1 MEDNFS
7 MGLGMVWGWFFR
19 QEYWSGLPSPPPG
32 DLPDPGI
39 EPTSLMSLVL
49 ADSSLL
55 LAPPWATLGKYF
67 YYVLATLSLPSVPS
81 PTYFIQDSL
90 LVFMEITN
98 TGWVVK
104 VLAPSSSPCDQRLV
118 LTLFSQHF
126 WLNWSFFPSWY
137 IFFCCFPESHILQV
151 SWFSFGHSLSDSSSS
166 FRSIKC
172 WGFSLW
178 PSSFPIDT
186 PFLVALMQSCGF
198 KNCQ

>member
-1 MEDNFS
+1 MDSSSPGSSLHEI
-7 MGLGMVWGWFFR
+7 LQARVLKWFAI
-19 QEYWSGLPSPPPG
+19 PSSRRSSWPG
-32 DLPDPGI
+32 V
-39 EPTSLMSLVL
+39 EPTSLMSLIL

-67 YYVLATLSLPSVPS
+67 YYVLATLPLPSIPS
-81 PTYFIQDSL
+81 PTYFIQESL

-118 LTLFSQHF
+118 LTLFSHLF
-126 WLNWSFFPSWY
+126 WLSWSFFPSWY

-151 SWFSFGHSLSDSSSS
+151 SWFSFGHSLSDSSS

-178 PSSFPIDT
+178 PSSFQLT
-186 PFLVALMQSCGF
+186 LLS
-198 KNCQ
+198 